1 MAWYF
6 FPDQIRV
13 RIGVTHR
20 KHTNSALGWSVKYCQ
35 SDLISDGNIPPN
47 HADPAKAWTG
57 KSDMLLFGV
66 GGQERGAEKK
76 KKVNPYLDLD
86 LHMPFF
92 TRLSLSLDKEL
103 NLVVVII
110 FIYSTSWHS
119 ACSGGKNLFKVGS
132 IFQIKINYLYKYS
145 YEHCNSIIDL

>member
-1 MAWYF
+1 MICKVLSKWSDF
-6 FPDQIRV
+6 R
-13 RIGVTHR
+13 R
-20 KHTNSALGWSVKYCQ
+20 KHSAESCRPGQSMNWQKWHVALWSRRARTR
-35 SDLISDGNIPPN
+35 SR
-47 HADPAKAWTG
+47 
-57 KSDMLLFGV
+57 
-66 GGQERGAEKK
+66 EE

-145 YEHCNSIIDL
+145 YEHCNSITHIHHRSLIILS